1 MEPETETALIDRQRV
16 PEPVAKAGHVITDRS
31 GTDDDVVRMQGN
43 LGIVSGIAL
52 IVGTII
58 GSGIFI
64 SLKGMLEG
72 CGSIGLTL
80 IIWVACGA
88 LSTMGALVY
97 AELGSAI
104 PKPTMFAVLSMA
116 LGTYTVKPFFP
127 TCDPPPVLVKLV
139 TAVAMCLIA
148 FLNCLSVK
156 VATRVQVVCTVTKL
170 LALVIIALGGLVVLG
185 RGDTEN
191 LQEPFAETSTS
202 AASVAIAFY
211 NGLWAFDGWN
221 SLNFVTE
228 ELKNPSRNLPLAIMV
243 GIPLTTVC
251 YVLAN
256 VGYFAVMSK
265 GEIIA
270 SHAVAVRWGDL
281 MLGPMSWL
289 MPVFVIVSTFG
300 AANGVLFV
308 SGRLS
313 YAAGREGHFP
323 KVLGYLNMKKLT
335 PVPAILFTL
344 SIAICL
350 IIPSDLGILI
360 DIFIFSSWL
369 FYGLTTLS
377 LLVLR
382 YTQPHL
388 KRPYKVR
395 NLLICGVI

>member
-104 PKPTMFAVLSMA
+104 PKS
-116 LGTYTVKPFFP
+116 G
-127 TCDPPPVLVKLV
+127 
-139 TAVAMCLIA
+139 LIA

-185 RGDTEN
+185 RGAVVF
-191 LQEPFAETSTS
+191 LARLYRVRQ
-202 AASVAIAFY
+202 V
-211 NGLWAFDGWN
+211 LWCSWP
-221 SLNFVTE
+221 VC
-228 ELKNPSRNLPLAIMV
+228 
-243 GIPLTTVC
+243 TVC
-251 YVLAN
+251 DRCCGVPGPSVTGAVVFLARLYRVIQVPIVVPTVLQ
-256 VGYFAVMSK
+256 VPIAVP
-265 GEIIA
+265 I
-270 SHAVAVRWGDL
+270 VV
-281 MLGPMSWL
+281 
-289 MPVFVIVSTFG
+289 PVVVLLACLYLLLAPVIQNPG
-300 AANGVLFV
+300 G
-308 SGRLS
+308 SGS
-313 YAAGREGHFP
+313 
-323 KVLGYLNMKKLT
+323 
-335 PVPAILFTL
+335 FTL
-344 SIAICL
+344 LLL
-350 IIPSDLGILI
+350 IIGII
-360 DIFIFSSWL
+360 VYIICIHNNI
-369 FYGLTTLS
+369 
-377 LLVLR
+377 
-382 YTQPHL
+382 HL
-388 KRPYKVR
+388 PGIEVS
-395 NLLICGVI
+395 